1 MTTPRPDMTAWLLG
15 EARALPDLPSVIGAL
30 GERLVAAGLPVHRL
44 NMGFQTLHPEVRA
57 LTYLWQAGQGLVTT
71 RKIDFETQNS
81 AVYLVSPVRIIYE
94 GGDMVRCRLEGE
106 DANIEYRFM
115 EDMQAEGY
123 TDYVALA
130 LPLTG
135 GKQSP
140 VTFASKSPGGFS
152 DADIAWIRTFLPA
165 LGLLVDLHASR
176 HLSRSLLDVYLGH
189 GSGERVLAGAIRR
202 GTVRRIPAAIFFCD
216 LRGFTA
222 LSESLP
228 RDLIVH
234 VLNDWFGAVGT
245 AIDAHSGEILKFIG
259 DAALAIFP
267 VGDTSPAEA
276 CRTAWIAACEARA
289 NMVALNERRAGEGKP
304 ALRYGMALHI
314 GEVLY
319 GNIGAP
325 GRLDFTVIGPAV
337 NRAAR
342 LEGLASHLGR
352 PLVVSAEFN
361 AHAGP
366 FESLGMFELKGI
378 AGPVEA
384 FAPRDAVQDL
394 RQP

>member
-1 MTTPRPDMTAWLLG
+1 MSGTRADIVDWLLG
-15 EARALPDLPSVIGAL
+15 EARTLPDLGALLGAL
-30 GERLVAAGLPVHRL
+30 GRRLIDAGLPVHRL
-44 NMGFQTLHPEVRA
+44 NYGFQTLHPEVRA
-57 LTYLWQAGQGLVTT
+57 LTYLWQADRDEVTT
-71 RKIDFETQNS
+71 RLIDFETQNS

-106 DANIEYRFM
+106 DANIEYRFL

-123 TDYVALA
+123 TDYLALA
-130 LPLTG
+130 LPLHG

-140 VTFASKSPGGFS
+140 FTLSSKAPGGFS
-152 DADIAWIRTFLPA
+152 DDDIARVRAFLPA
-165 LGLLVDLHASR
+165 LGLLVDLHASM

-189 GSGERVLAGAIRR
+189 GTGERVLAGAIRR

-222 LSESLP
+222 LSETLP
-228 RDLIVH
+228 RDRIIH

-245 AIDAHSGEILKFIG
+245 AIDEYSGEILKFIG

-267 VGDTSPAEA
+267 VGDDTATEA
-276 CRTAWIAACEARA
+276 CAKAWTAACKARA
-289 NMVALNERRAGEGKP
+289 NIAALNERRAAEGKP
-304 ALRYGMALHI
+304 ELRYGMALHV

-342 LEGLASHLGR
+342 LEGLASRLGR
-352 PLVVSAEFN
+352 PLVVSADFN
-361 AHAGP
+361 ALAGP
-366 FESLGMFELKGI
+366 FESLGSFELKGI
-378 AGPVEA
+378 DGLVEA
-384 FAPRDAVQDL
+384 FAPADE
-394 RQP
+394 